1 MIKFLV
7 VETGTC
13 RILFQCRNSVRDEPI
28 NKVMQLLTPIL
39 ASIRVLQDQL
49 RSQLHEIQLGA
60 SIALI
65 SCHGYGGCFTLIVRG
80 QRRSYVQIKALRK
93 AVCQFIH
100 VLCGG
105 PCWQRL
111 RLTFSGG
118 EASAAAAAAT
128 NETLQKCIDIMLR
141 RHKAH
146 WKQYLR
152 IGSTFN
158 PQLHWRQ
165 IP

>member
-13 RILFQCRNSVRDEPI
+13 RILFQCRNSVRDDPI

-100 VLCGG
+100 VLCG

-111 RLTFSGG
+111 KTTVVG
-118 EASAAAAAAT
+118 EAAT

-165 IP
+165 SP

>member
-1 MIKFLV
+1 MVKILV

-13 RILFQCRNSVRDEPI
+13 RILFQCLSSARDDPI
-28 NKVMQLLTPIL
+28 NKVMQVLTPIL

-49 RSQLHEIQLGA
+49 GSQLHEIQLGA

-100 VLCGG
+100 VLCG

-111 RLTFSGG
+111 KTTIVVG
-118 EASAAAAAAT
+118 EEDAT

-141 RHKAH
+141 RQARPTRM
-146 WKQYLR
+146 LM
-152 IGSTFN
+152 
-158 PQLHWRQ
+158 
-165 IP
+165 